1 MIDPVGAVPV
11 RVLVV
16 DDQATYRD
24 AARFVI
30 EMSDGFEL
38 AGMAESGEEGVGLA
52 AELAPDLVLMDV
64 NLPGIDG
71 LEATRRIVE
80 SQSQSEVV
88 VFSTHSASDYAERAR
103 RAGAIGFIT
112 KGDLAPE
119 MLADVWANRGN
130 PPPVGGVDRTG

>member
-1 MIDPVGAVPV
+1 MTDPGRSEPV

-38 AGMAESGEEGVGLA
+38 AGMADTGEEGLLLTGRL
-52 AELAPDLVLMDV
+52 EPDLVLMDV

-71 LEATRRIVE
+71 LEATRRIIGSRPDTRVI
-80 SQSQSEVV
+80 
-88 VFSTHSASDYAERAR
+88 VFSTHSVADYADRAR
-103 RAGAIGFIT
+103 AAGAIGFIT
-112 KGDLAPE
+112 KGDLAPDV
-119 MLADVWANRGN
+119 LAAVWTNRGCQ
-130 PPPVGGVDRTG
+130 PVCSEDDRIR

>member
-1 MIDPVGAVPV
+1 MTDPVGALPV

-16 DDQATYRD
+16 DDQATYRE

-38 AGMAESGEEGVGLA
+38 AGMAESGEEGVSLA

-71 LEATRRIVE
+71 LEATRRILE
-80 SQSQSEVV
+80 GRPQTEVV
-88 VFSTHSASDYAERAR
+88 VFSTHSAADYADRAR
-103 RAGAIGFIT
+103 MAGAIGFIT

-130 PPPVGGVDRTG
+130 PPPCGAVDRTG